1 MDQVSDLFSA
11 RLRRCRCYARIK
23 KTSRRSD
30 RPGLDLVEC
39 ADQFYRKGKNKPAF
53 SGFASCHR
61 QTGTSSLARDRFRAQ
76 KTATFDYLPENETG
90 NTDDQI
96 TETCDQRNGKGG
108 F

>member
-1 MDQVSDLFSA
+1 MDQVCDLFSA

-30 RPGLDLVEC
+30 RPGLDLVECADQFYRKGKNKRRFIFALLVEC

-76 KTATFDYLPENETG
+76 KTATFD
-90 NTDDQI
+90 
-96 TETCDQRNGKGG
+96 
-108 F
+108 